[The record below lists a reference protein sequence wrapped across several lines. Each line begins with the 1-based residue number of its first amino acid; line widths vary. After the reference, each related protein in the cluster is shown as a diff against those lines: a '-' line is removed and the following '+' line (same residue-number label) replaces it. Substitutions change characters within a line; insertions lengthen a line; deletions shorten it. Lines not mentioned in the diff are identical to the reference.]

1 MDLIP
6 IGLAVEALKAGHK
19 VTRAGW
25 HGKGMYLFLQQGH
38 STNCY
43 RYATGSDGHDD
54 VLPHV
59 FMHTAEGPLVP
70 WLCSQTDLLAEDWII
85 L

>member
-1 MDLIP
+1 MDYVP
-6 IGLAVEALKAGHK
+6 IGLAIEALKAGHK
-19 VTRAGW
+19 VTRTGW

-43 RYATGSDGHDD
+43 RHATGSADHDD

-59 FMHTAEGPLVP
+59 LLHTAEGPLVP
-70 WLCSQTDLLAEDWII
+70 WLCSQTDLLAGDWII

>member
-1 MDLIP
+1 MDWIP

-25 HGKGMYLFLQQGH
+25 HGKGMYL
-38 STNCY
+38 
-43 RYATGSDGHDD
+43 
-54 VLPHV
+54 
-59 FMHTAEGPLVP
+59 